1 MLISP
6 FTPIFFIDRK
16 ADGISSSY
24 TQVFAPT
31 DQILIQVISESYE
44 EIGDWMLYAE
54 PGHILVEYIDY
65 SYWAMNGDVD
75 INFAVLSPSPGLY
88 SLEIGGKTSEVFRIT
103 EDPLILQKTTLIQYS
118 MKDNRQRNDVVFF
131 IDDMQRF
138 FDFRVP
144 GGFKDS
150 NWAFAVD
157 GEQFITPHSDIVQ
170 LYGLDST
177 QKKFTLG
184 NSEGCP
190 VWFAELLNRL
200 LCCTYVYFDGE
211 RYARKDTA
219 VPETTVLLDGINSF
233 VFTQNLQKV
242 VNIDPTLTMR
252 HQAILR
258 RGFITTEN
266 SGTTYYRLANTNIN
280 RLIK

>member
-6 FTPIFFIDRK
+6 FTPLFFIDRK
-16 ADGISSSY
+16 SDGIKSKY
-24 TQVFAPT
+24 TQVFSPR
-31 DQILIQVISESYE
+31 DQILLEVICDSSEE
-44 EIGDWMLYAE
+44 TGDWILYTE
-54 PGHILVEYIDY
+54 PGHILLEYIDY
-65 SYWAMNGDVD
+65 TYWSMNGDID
-75 INFAVLSPSPGLY
+75 IRFAVLSPSPGLY
-88 SLEIGGKTSEVFRIT
+88 SVEIDGKTSEVFRVT
-103 EDPLILQKTTLIQYS
+103 DNPLILDNTTLIQYS
-118 MKDNRQRNDVVFF
+118 MKDNRQRNDGVFF
-131 IDDMQRF
+131 IDGMQRF

-150 NWAFAVD
+150 NWSFAVES
-157 GEQFITPHSDIVQ
+157 EQFVTPSADIVQ

-190 VWFAELLNRL
+190 VWFAELLNRI

-211 RYARKDTA
+211 RYARKDA
-219 VPETTVLLDGINSF
+219 SAPETTVLLEGVNSF

-242 VNIDPTLTMR
+242 VNIDPTLTLR
-252 HQAILR
+252 HQALMR
-258 RGFITTEN
+258 RIDNTD
-266 SGTTYYRLANTNIN
+266 YRLATTNIN

>member
-6 FTPIFFIDRK
+6 FTPLFFIDRK
-16 ADGISSSY
+16 SDGIKSKY
-24 TQVFAPT
+24 TQVFSPK
-31 DQILIQVISESYE
+31 DQILLEVICDSSEE
-44 EIGDWMLYAE
+44 TGDWILYTE
-54 PGHILVEYIDY
+54 PGHILLEYIDY
-65 SYWAMNGDVD
+65 TYWSMNGDID
-75 INFAVLSPSPGLY
+75 IRFAVLSPSPGLY
-88 SLEIGGKTSEVFRIT
+88 SVEIDGKTSEIFRVT
-103 EDPLILQKTTLIQYS
+103 DNPLILDNTTLIQYS
-118 MKDNRQRNDVVFF
+118 MKDNRQRNDGVFF
-131 IDDMQRF
+131 IDGMQRF

-150 NWAFAVD
+150 NWSFAVES
-157 GEQFITPHSDIVQ
+157 EQFVTPSADIVQ

-190 VWFAELLNRL
+190 VWFAELLNRI

-211 RYARKDTA
+211 RYARKDA
-219 VPETTVLLDGINSF
+219 SAPETTVLLEGVNSF

-242 VNIDPTLTMR
+242 VNIDPTLTLR
-252 HQAILR
+252 HQALMR
-258 RGFITTEN
+258 RIDNTD
-266 SGTTYYRLANTNIN
+266 YRLATTNIN